1 MATLLVLVMIVLTVV
16 IVSAGMFFLKFSVPT
31 NPSARLSGL
40 ILVGAGVIG
49 CIVYLVA
56 IL

>member
-1 MATLLVLVMIVLTVV
+1 MNTLLVLVMLVLTVV
-16 IVSAGMFFLKFSVPT
+16 IVSAGIFFLKFSAT
-31 NPSARLSGL
+31 INPSARLSGL